1 MDGPR
6 DCHTEWGKS
15 EREKHCVLRYIC
27 GIQKNGIDNL
37 ICKAEIE
44 TRDREQ
50 MYGYQDGKEW
60 VGGVGRLRLT
70 HIYTR
75 LILGI
80 YT

>member
-1 MDGPR
+1 M
-6 DCHTEWGKS
+6 
-15 EREKHCVLRYIC
+15 YIC

-50 MYGYQDGKEW
+50 IYGYQGGKEW
-60 VGGVGRLRLT
+60 VGGIGRLRLT

-80 YT
+80 KQVTNENILYNRQNST

>member
-1 MDGPR
+1 M
-6 DCHTEWGKS
+6 
-15 EREKHCVLRYIC
+15 YIC

-50 MYGYQDGKEW
+50 MYGYQGGKDW
-60 VGGVGRLRLT
+60 VGGIRRLRLT
-70 HIYTR
+70 HIYTQ

-80 YT
+80 K